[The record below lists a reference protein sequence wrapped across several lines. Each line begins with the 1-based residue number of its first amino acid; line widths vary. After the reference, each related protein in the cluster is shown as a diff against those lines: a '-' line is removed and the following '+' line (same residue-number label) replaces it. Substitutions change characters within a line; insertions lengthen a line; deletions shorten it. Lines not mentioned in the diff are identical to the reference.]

1 MNWKFIYIMC
11 CCVGLLIDVIL
22 DMDLWNEENCSFF
35 DSFNIN
41 FEIFFILDEI
51 VDFVDIDSDDFKL
64 CIDNE
69 LFLEDFF
76 L

>member
-1 MNWKFIYIMC
+1 
-11 CCVGLLIDVIL
+11 
-22 DMDLWNEENCSFF
+22 MDLWNEENCSFF